1 MLVAL
6 IAVVVVVVGAV
17 VAKLT
22 WRPSND
28 EVHSVNDYHSAL
40 GTIGDLARRN
50 PPPVTGR
57 TDRPKD
63 RSSPLDRGPHQEGS
77 PHQERRPLHARSET
91 PLVFDDDRLASPTPS
106 ASTGDDAPIFRSDR
120 ARRQALSSMN
130 HRPRRW
136 VLAMAVVAVLLVFGG
151 LAYVG
156 SHRNNNHPTKK
167 STSPPTHASAA
178 VNTTPSQPRTTTS
191 QPRPTTATTRP
202 KPKPKRSTPTTA
214 PPQIA
219 ALTSTA
225 TSATYP
231 APGTS
236 YQVTV
241 KAPTQPCWIQVTS
254 AATGATL
261 WAGTIQ
267 TGDSQIIQASGTTML
282 DVGALGSVV
291 TLNGI
296 PVVFPTPLN
305 VPFEATFTPGASA
318 STTPTTAPTA
328 STTTTS

>member
-1 MLVAL
+1 MVVMFVAL

-50 PPPVTGR
+50 PPPGAGGSDR
-57 TDRPKD
+57 T
-63 RSSPLDRGPHQEGS
+63 QE
-77 PHQERRPLHARSET
+77 QMPLHARSET
-91 PLVFDDDRLASPTPS
+91 PLVFDDDRVTGSTPNVPS
-106 ASTGDDAPIFRSDR
+106 SDPAPIFRSDR

-136 VLAMAVVAVLLVFGG
+136 VLATGVLVVLLVFGA

-156 SHRNNNHPTKK
+156 SHRNSNHPTKK
-167 STSPPTHASAA
+167 STSASTHASAA
-178 VNTTPSQPRTTTS
+178 VNTTSSHPRAA
-191 QPRPTTATTRP
+191 TATTKP
-202 KPKPKRSTPTTA
+202 KAKPKPPTPTTA

-225 TSATYP
+225 TTATYP
-231 APGTS
+231 APAST

-241 KAPTQPCWIQVTS
+241 TASTEPCWIQLTS
-254 AATGATL
+254 ADSGATL
-261 WAGTIQ
+261 WSGTIE
-267 TGDSQIIQASGTTML
+267 TGDSQIIQASGTTSL
-282 DVGALGSVV
+282 DLGALGSVV
-291 TLNGI
+291 TVNGV
-296 PVVFPTPLN
+296 PVVLPTPQV
-305 VPFEATFTPGASA
+305 VPFEATFTPGASGT
-318 STTPTTAPTA
+318 TTPTTAPTPSA
-328 STTTTS
+328 TS